1 MEPRMANKVTK
12 AERMRIQ
19 NRASQLVHLD
29 ADTQVIDRVGVIQQL
44 VDEFDISRDRAQT
57 AISRVAMRERA
68 RKGAGS

>member
-1 MEPRMANKVTK
+1 MANKVTK